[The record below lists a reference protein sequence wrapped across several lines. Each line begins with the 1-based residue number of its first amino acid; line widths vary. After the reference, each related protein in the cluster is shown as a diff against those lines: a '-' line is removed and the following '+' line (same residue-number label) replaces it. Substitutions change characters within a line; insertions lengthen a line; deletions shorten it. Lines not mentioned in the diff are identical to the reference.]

1 MPQKSQ
7 ELFIWQ
13 VEKTK
18 EEEGGGESFQK
29 VYFSDIIH
37 SNQVVPQL
45 PFSSR
50 IIHLQCNLT
59 TKSIFVYI
67 FCLGVI

>member
-1 MPQKSQ
+1 MKVARERETIFFLVIKKVLLSRNRNLVCHKKSQ

-18 EEEGGGESFQK
+18 GEEGGGESFQK

-37 SNQVVPQL
+37 NTL
-45 PFSSR
+45 
-50 IIHLQCNLT
+50 
-59 TKSIFVYI
+59 
-67 FCLGVI
+67 